1 MPVTVN
7 YCLSRN
13 SVCCG
18 SRKRRLPRFA
28 LVTVLALLL
37 GTETLSA
44 ADSDQADG
52 CEESDNLLL
61 DPAFLMSGD
70 MSRIWRYSQHTGEK
84 SFSYSSDEGILQLER
99 ISEQPWMILKQRISN
114 PRLSGARVRF
124 SAKLKGDLPTEPP
137 IHGFEH
143 KAGLYF
149 KARGARGELAEHPS
163 NHGSFDWQL
172 AVLDRTLPQGAK
184 RLDVGFVHQA
194 GGTLWASEPALVIV
208 KCDE

>member
-149 KARGARGELAEHPS
+149 KAAARAVSSLSTHLTMVLSIGSLQCLTALCLKAPS
-163 NHGSFDWQL
+163 VWTWDLSIRRAARSGPVNPHW
-172 AVLDRTLPQGAK
+172 
-184 RLDVGFVHQA
+184 
-194 GGTLWASEPALVIV
+194 
-208 KCDE
+208 